1 MLGNQQ
7 LYIPERRSNARPVYN
22 VYRPVWGGPSGELYG
37 GGPAQ
42 QRPFYGGG
50 PAQTQPSYFEV
61 LQQDGVQ
68 QRPVRPVLKSGAP
81 RYGGWPGQRRPSYF
95 QAIQELNYQQNPLL
109 PSIDPPPRYSQ
120 FRQPEPIPPMGIA
133 PDSGQPTLSQSPQ
146 YLPGWTKRRGPDGR
160 EYWVPPATG
169 AMPAPLTPNYKSF

>member
-1 MLGNQQ
+1 MMATYGVMPLTHRPTGLGVSS
-7 LYIPERRSNARPVYN
+7 LG
-22 VYRPVWGGPSGELYG
+22 YRPFQ
-37 GGPAQ
+37 Q

-95 QAIQELNYQQNPLL
+95 QSIQELNYQQNPLL
-109 PSIDPPPRYSQ
+109 PSIDPPSRYSQ
-120 FRQPEPIPPMGIA
+120 FRQPEPLPPMGIA